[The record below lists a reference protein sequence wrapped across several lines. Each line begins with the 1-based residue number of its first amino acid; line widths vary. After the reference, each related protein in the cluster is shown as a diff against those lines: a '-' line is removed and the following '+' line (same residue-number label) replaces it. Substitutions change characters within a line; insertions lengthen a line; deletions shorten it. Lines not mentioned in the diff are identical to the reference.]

1 MNEKLIG
8 RFYFKITKNGNL
20 IGEFSNNLSPKNFT
34 ESADLIKQDVK
45 GFEGNYY
52 SSWLDDTDVKSANL
66 FIRIKKGCKDIYTVN
81 WKAKDIDFFGEGF
94 ICDDI
99 FIGDYRNF
107 DPIP

>member
-81 WKAKDIDFFGEGF
+81 WKVPIDVTMKLSFHYFHRQFREG
-94 ICDDI
+94 
-99 FIGDYRNF
+99 Y
-107 DPIP
+107 